1 LAGERVKKRFSLALR
16 LGLVLVVLGAFGWY
30 LIRHGELVDAV
41 QRAPRW
47 VLGLLVLLYV
57 AWFAT
62 LVGTVHA
69 TFAICGRR
77 LGAREEFLLN
87 AYSTLTNFFV
97 PGQGGVAV
105 RGVYMKK
112 RYGLALRTYSL
123 ATFLYYA
130 CFAAISGLF
139 VVVPTVSWRLSS
151 ILAFAMAA
159 LGMAL
164 LRLSRLSRGR
174 WLPDLRITPW
184 TLSLLAAWTVANCL
198 VQAVI
203 YWIELRAVL
212 PAVHWSQVFTYTGA
226 ANFAQFAALTP
237 GAIGIRESFLLF
249 TERLHGIPTQVVLA
263 ASILD
268 RASFVLFLGA
278 LFGLSLA
285 SHARR
290 TYGVGNAED

>member
-1 LAGERVKKRFSLALR
+1 MAGEQVKKRFSLALR
-16 LGLVLVVLGAFGWY
+16 LGLVLFVLGAFGWY
-30 LIRHGELVDAV
+30 LARHGELIDAV
-41 QRAPRW
+41 RRAPRW
-47 VLGLLVLLYV
+47 ILGLLVLLYV

-69 TFAICGRR
+69 TFAMCGRR
-77 LGAREEFLLN
+77 VGAKEEFLLN

-130 CFAAISGLF
+130 GFAAISGLF
-139 VVVPTVSWRLSS
+139 MVVPTVSWRLSS
-151 ILAFAMAA
+151 ILAFAVVAM
-159 LGMAL
+159 GMVL
-164 LRLSRLSRGR
+164 LRLGRLSRGK
-174 WLPDLRITPW
+174 WLPDLSITPR

-198 VQAVI
+198 VQTVI
-203 YWIELRAVL
+203 YGVELHAVL
-212 PAVHWSQVFTYTGA
+212 PGVHWSQVFTYTGA

-249 TERLHGIPTQVVLA
+249 TERLHGIPTQAVLA

-268 RASFVLFLGA
+268 RASFLLFLGV
-278 LFGLSLA
+278 LFALSLA

-290 TYGVGNAED
+290 TFGVDNAPD

>member
-1 LAGERVKKRFSLALR
+1 MPGERVKKRFSLVLR
-16 LGLVLVVLGAFGWY
+16 LGLVLLVLGGFGWY
-30 LIRHGELVDAV
+30 LSRHGELIDAV
-41 QRAPRW
+41 RRAPGW

-57 AWFAT
+57 GWFTT

-69 TFAICGRR
+69 TFAMCGRQ
-77 LGAREEFLLN
+77 LGAKEEFLLN

-130 CFAAISGLF
+130 CFAATSGLF
-139 VVVPTVSWRLSS
+139 MLVPTVSWRLSAV
-151 ILAFAMAA
+151 LVLGALGAA
-159 LGMAL
+159 LAL
-164 LRLSRLSRGR
+164 TRLGQLSGGK
-174 WLPDLRITPW
+174 WLPDLRITPY
-184 TLSLLAAWTVANCL
+184 TMVLLAAWTLANCL
-198 VQAVI
+198 VQAII
-203 YWIELRAVL
+203 YGVELQAVL
-212 PAVHWSQVFTYTGA
+212 PGVRWWQVFTYTGA
-226 ANFAQFAALTP
+226 GNFAQFAALTP

-249 TERLHGIPTQVVLA
+249 TERLHGIPTPAVLA

-268 RASFVLFLGA
+268 RASFVLFLGT
-278 LFGLSLA
+278 LFALSLA

-290 TYGVGNAED
+290 TFGVGSAGE